1 MKRALKKRVKAV
13 LNNTPSS
20 DDAPVDQLNVANNKA
35 NRRARTQVAM
45 IGLAIS
51 MGATSLLVTRQS
63 DQAQAAAPVG
73 SQKATSNA
81 SVTSDNQVKF
91 APTKLGTPVVLSAS
105 VPENSVIVE
114 PTAVSQLP
122 GLEAKW
128 QVLASGMSVPVST
141 SETLSQN
148 LAAYKT
154 SIDKQ
159 DQKSQLQQ
167 AQESGEQLAQ
177 TNGVD
182 GQQTTFIKTQAQTNV
197 AADNQAA
204 SSEINPQL
212 KAQQEFA
219 LNRLQEKSS
228 RLRKSLAELRSEE
241 SKDLSKDTS
250 GLKEPTVI
258 ANQLPALNT
267 NGTVIEQS
275 PTATNNNQDQLV
287 TTVQQPQ
294 GITIPVQQPA
304 IAAPIVTPVAP
315 VAPTITVPTQQANY
329 EVKPGDT
336 LAAIASR
343 YNTSVSELVKAN
355 GISNPNQLQISQKL
369 LIPVAQNPSNRNYP
383 INSEIAS
390 TPVNPTSF
398 NSQPITVPTPVLED
412 NSSVA
417 VPTTPSEDSDNQA
430 TTPVEPETTA
440 TNPITQGIGGD
451 TPVPRAFVEIQKPK
465 NSNDRVARAKN
476 ERLRSLQ
483 AEIKRLQAKYRAQ
496 QSGRNATSQNTE
508 DVAIPIPV
516 ASPNDLRVSRP
527 VANQSNFSIPITV
540 PTPLTSGY
548 ANEPVKPSFRATRP
562 LNNEPIN
569 PEFLPNREPSQLKP
583 SRNPSGVRVATPPAG
598 LDAAESLG
606 NMRGRTVSP
615 GKLPPLA
622 AVDQYLPRTI
632 DENTPLPSNSSTAYI
647 WPARGVLTSGY
658 GWRWGRMHRGID
670 IANAVG
676 TPIITASDGIVEK
689 AGWNN
694 GGYGNL
700 VDIRHADGSLTRY
713 AHNSKIFVRVGQQVT
728 QGQHIANMGSTGFST
743 GPHLHFEI
751 HPAGKGAVNPIAMLP
766 KNRI

>member
-294 GITIPVQQPA
+294 AITIPVQQPA

-315 VAPTITVPTQQANY
+315 VAPTITAPTQQANY

-369 LIPVAQNPSNRNYP
+369 VIPVAQNPSNRQYP

-390 TPVNPTSF
+390 TPVNPTSV

-417 VPTTPSEDSDNQA
+417 VPTTSSEDSDNQA

-465 NSNDRVARAKN
+465 KSNDRVARAKN

-548 ANEPVKPSFRATRP
+548 ANEPVKPTFRATRP

-583 SRNPSGVRVATPPAG
+583 SRNPSSVRVATPPAG

-632 DENTPLPSNSSTAYI
+632 DENTPLPSSSSTAYI

-676 TPIITASDGIVEK
+676 TPVITASDGIVEK

>member
-63 DQAQAAAPVG
+63 EQAQAAAPVG

-105 VPENSVIVE
+105 MPENSVIVE

-159 DQKSQLQQ
+159 DQKSQPEQ
-167 AQESGEQLAQ
+167 AQESGEPLAQ
-177 TNGVD
+177 TNDVD
-182 GQQTTFIKTQAQTNV
+182 DQQTAFIKTQPQTDV
-197 AADNQAA
+197 AADSQAA

-219 LNRLQEKSS
+219 LNRLQEKSN

-241 SKDLSKDTS
+241 SKDLSKNPS
-250 GLKEPTVI
+250 GLKQPTVI
-258 ANQLPALNT
+258 ANQLPPLNS

-275 PTATNNNQDQLV
+275 PTATNSNQDQLA

-294 GITIPVQQPA
+294 PITIPVQQPA
-304 IAAPIVTPVAP
+304 ITAPIVTPVT
-315 VAPTITVPTQQANY
+315 PTITAPTQQANY

-369 LIPVAQNPSNRNYP
+369 LIPVAQNPNNRQYS

-398 NSQPITVPTPVLED
+398 NSQPITAPTPVLAD

-417 VPTTPSEDSDNQA
+417 VPTTPLEESDNQA

-440 TNPITQGIGGD
+440 TNPVTQGIGGD
-451 TPVPRAFVEIQKPK
+451 TPVPRAFVEIQQPQK
-465 NSNDRVARAKN
+465 STDRVARAKN

-516 ASPNDLRVSRP
+516 ATPNELTVSRP
-527 VANQSNFSIPITV
+527 VANQSNFSIPIAV
-540 PTPLTSGY
+540 PTPLTSDY

-569 PEFLPNREPSQLKP
+569 PEFLPNREPSQLNP
-583 SRNPSGVRVATPPAG
+583 SRNPSSVRVATPPAG

-632 DENTPLPSNSSTAYI
+632 DENTPLPSNSSTTYV

-694 GGYGNL
+694 GGFGNL
-700 VDIRHADGSLTRY
+700 VDIRHPDGSLTRY
-713 AHNSKIFVRVGQQVT
+713 AHNSKIFVRVGQQVR

-751 HPAGKGAVNPIAMLP
+751 HPPGKGAVNPIAMLP